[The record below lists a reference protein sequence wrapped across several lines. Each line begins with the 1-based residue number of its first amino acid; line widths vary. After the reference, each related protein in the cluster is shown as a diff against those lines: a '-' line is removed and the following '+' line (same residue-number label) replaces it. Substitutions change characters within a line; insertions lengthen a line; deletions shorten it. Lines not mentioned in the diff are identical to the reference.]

1 MTNTNKKETKVFFSL
16 LIVSVIL
23 IVLRLTPTV
32 QALKQLAYS
41 VLIPDVEISSNLF
54 SKTGNFVLNLYNII
68 KVNQENAELKNE
80 NFELTQQLADSQ
92 IILEE
97 NIRLKNLLNIKE
109 TKDIKPVF
117 ANVIV
122 REPTQWYKFVIIDKG
137 LNNEIEVDTPVV
149 AVLSDGQTCVFG
161 RISEVY
167 PSTAKVAL
175 LTNPLFSIPVQ
186 IKDLKIDCVCNGC
199 DSPVLKLSFIPQSAN
214 LQVDNQLVTS
224 SLSNIFEEGINV
236 GRITEIKKTNFG
248 DYQEVLVE
256 PYFQTQS
263 IYEVAALVKKIK

>member
-54 SKTGNFVLNLYNII
+54 SKTGNFLLNLYNII

-109 TKDIKPVF
+109 TK
-117 ANVIV
+117 
-122 REPTQWYKFVIIDKG
+122 EWYKFVIIDKG